1 MGDEI
6 EWAKRK
12 EEFGKIFVAPFDARF
27 PEQNQ
32 TGHCFTYYLD
42 YHRCKNFKG
51 EDYKPCEYFKKV
63 YKDMCPGF
71 WVEKWDSWVDEGRFP
86 ARFDI

>member
-32 TGHCFTYYLD
+32 TG
-42 YHRCKNFKG
+42 
-51 EDYKPCEYFKKV
+51 
-63 YKDMCPGF
+63 
-71 WVEKWDSWVDEGRFP
+71 
-86 ARFDI
+86 